1 MRLYFQKNEKKKKK
15 KKKKE
20 ESSRGVAR
28 GHYRCIMPCF
38 DLALGH
44 SERALYRQQTKAI

>member
-1 MRLYFQKNEKKKKK
+1 MRLYFQKNEEKK

-28 GHYRCIMPCF
+28 GHYHCKMPCF